1 MFKYNVKSDL
11 KNGKLVTPISA
22 TENDTIICLDENG
35 NEIEVNFDD
44 FDFEKTVDE
53 RYFVVEDSS
62 SIEVAEEEP
71 PSKIISEPEP
81 EETIETEVDEEDII
95 QEPKPEEI
103 IVPAEDKEII
113 TEEKSGFIENNSKK
127 ANILSSSGY
136 SPERTIKHV
145 NIWKDIVL

>member
-11 KNGKLVTPISA
+11 KNGKLVIPISA

-62 SIEVAEEEP
+62 STEVAEEEP
-71 PSKIISEPEP
+71 PSEIISEPEP

-103 IVPAEDKEII
+103 IAPTEDKEII

-127 ANILSSSGY
+127 ANVLSSSGY

>member
-44 FDFEKTVDE
+44 FDFEKTIDE

-62 SIEVAEEEP
+62 STEVAEEEP
-71 PSKIISEPEP
+71 LSEIISEPEP
-81 EETIETEVDEEDII
+81 EEIIETEIDEEDII